1 MKTTQEIQAIRTEEY
16 ETYEKSLGEAL
27 ATIKFIERSILL
39 AVVQVA
45 VVKFMARGA
54 GKCRSFISSFE
65 KLKAA
70 KAERAL
76 TGKVDMQR
84 STIDNV
90 VEVISKKLSVYK
102 IIDRIG
108 A

>member
-16 ETYEKSLGEAL
+16 ETYEKELGATL
-27 ATIKFIERSILL
+27 ATIKFMQRNILASWMHVEIEKLIASGE
-39 AVVQVA
+39 
-45 VVKFMARGA
+45 VKYP
-54 GKCRSFISSFE
+54 SLISSFE

-76 TGKVDMQR
+76 TAKVDMQR